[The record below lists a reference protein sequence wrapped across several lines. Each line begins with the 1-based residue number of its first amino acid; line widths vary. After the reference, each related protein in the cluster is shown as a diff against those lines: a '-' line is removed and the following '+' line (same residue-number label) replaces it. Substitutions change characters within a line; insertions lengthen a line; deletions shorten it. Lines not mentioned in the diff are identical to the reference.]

1 MTTIHERH
9 LECMAAPCLPSGQS
23 KLDFSLQVVVRLNL
37 GIDASKNVAMKLAV
51 RSSSEEISEVIHQII
66 QNA

>member
-1 MTTIHERH
+1 MASQWVHEDPVEGDRAQ
-9 LECMAAPCLPSGQS
+9 LAAVRGI
-23 KLDFSLQVVVRLNL
+23 FALQVVVRLSL

>member
-1 MTTIHERH
+1 MDFNA
-9 LECMAAPCLPSGQS
+9 LMPC
-23 KLDFSLQVVVRLNL
+23 QVVVRLSL
-37 GIDASKNVAMKLAV
+37 GIDGAKNVAMKLAV